1 MSSAVLLTRAPGS
14 RGEEETMNFERFN
27 EIAEKAVKE
36 RRLSIK
42 EANEAGVGIG
52 YACRELVIDNLGRVW
67 VHYLPSEGDYR
78 ITSTRY
84 GTSPR
89 SCAFE
94 KALLAHVQRG
104 QSVVIELTGRCK

>member
-1 MSSAVLLTRAPGS
+1 
-14 RGEEETMNFERFN
+14 MNFERFN
-27 EIAEKAVKE
+27 EIAAKAVKE

-52 YACRELVIDNLGRVW
+52 YACREFVIDNLGRVW
-67 VHYLPSEGDYR
+67 IHYLPSEGDYR

-94 KALLAHVQRG
+94 KALLAQIKPG
-104 QSVVIELTGRCK
+104 ESVIIKLV